1 MISVLG
7 MFVSTSAMIIVL
19 SGFNGIE
26 QLVKGLYSDF
36 NADLV
41 VTPNVGKSFA
51 IENVALD
58 KLKSIEGVEEVYEVI
73 EEITMLKKGDN
84 YVFATMKGVGP
95 TFFNTSLIDAKIVE
109 GQSDL
114 PETGEQAIIGEGLQ
128 IRLKIYSTMDFENS
142 FTVYGLS
149 RNKKLSTTNQNAFTP
164 KSMVATGIF
173 RINPDYDSKYF
184 LVPLTFANELLE
196 YENHRSAIE
205 ITVKEGFSDE
215 TVKSEVMNILGEP
228 FIVKTRYEQNEM
240 IFKTNETEK
249 WMVFIILG
257 FIMIIS
263 TFNIIA
269 SLTMLIIDKTKDINT
284 MLSFGATPTLIRQIF
299 FLEGLL
305 INFIGGLVGIGVGLL
320 VCWIQIQFKVIT
332 MQNSIVD
339 HWPVIIQWQDVG
351 LVFLTVFSVGVISSY
366 LPVSYLIRKHFMK

>member
-26 QLVKGLYSDF
+26 QLVKNLYSDF

-41 VTPNVGKSFA
+41 IAPKEGKSFA
-51 IENVALD
+51 IETVNLEQ
-58 KLKSIEGVEEVYEVI
+58 LKKIDGVLAVYDVI
-73 EEITMLKKGDN
+73 EEITMLKKEDN
-84 YVFATMKGVGP
+84 YVFASMKGVGP
-95 TFFNTSLIDAKIVE
+95 DFFNTDLVESKIVE
-109 GQSDL
+109 GQSVL
-114 PETGEQAIIGEGLQ
+114 PNNEPQAIIGEGIQ
-128 IRLKIYSTMDFENS
+128 ARLKIYSTMDFENT

-149 RNKKLSTTNQNAFTP
+149 RNKKLSTTNQGAFTP
-164 KSMVATGIF
+164 KSMAATGIF

-184 LVPLTFANELLE
+184 LVPLDFANQLLD
-196 YENHRSAIE
+196 YDNHRSAIE
-205 ITVKEGFSDE
+205 ISIKEGFSDE
-215 TVKSEVMNILGEP
+215 EIKIQVMEILGDR
-228 FIVKTRYEQNEM
+228 FTVKTRYEQNEM

-305 INFIGGLVGIGVGLL
+305 INFIGGLVGIAVGLL
-320 VCWIQIQFKVIT
+320 ICWIQIQFKVIT

-339 HWPVIIQWQDVG
+339 HWPVIIQWKDVG

>member
-26 QLVKGLYSDF
+26 QLVKNLYSDF

-41 VTPNVGKSFA
+41 IAPKEGKSFA
-51 IENVALD
+51 IETVNLD
-58 KLKSIEGVEEVYEVI
+58 ELKKIDGVLGVYDVI
-73 EEITMLKKGDN
+73 EEITMLKKEDN
-84 YVFATMKGVGP
+84 YVFASMKGVGP
-95 TFFNTSLIDAKIVE
+95 DFFKTDLVESKIVE
-109 GQSDL
+109 GQSVL
-114 PETGEQAIIGEGLQ
+114 PNNEPHAIIGEGIQ
-128 IRLKIYSTMDFENS
+128 ARLKIYSTMDFENT
-142 FTVYGLS
+142 FTVFGLS
-149 RNKKLSTTNQNAFTP
+149 RNKKLSTTNQGAFTP
-164 KSMVATGIF
+164 KSMSATGIF

-184 LVPLTFANELLE
+184 LVPLDFANQLLD
-196 YENHRSAIE
+196 YDNHRSSLE
-205 ITVKEGFSDE
+205 ISIKEGFSDE
-215 TVKSEVMNILGEP
+215 EVKMQAMEILGDR
-228 FIVKTRYEQNEM
+228 FTVKTRYEQNEM

-320 VCWIQIQFKVIT
+320 ICWIQIQFKVIT

-339 HWPVIIQWQDVG
+339 HWPVIIQWKDVG